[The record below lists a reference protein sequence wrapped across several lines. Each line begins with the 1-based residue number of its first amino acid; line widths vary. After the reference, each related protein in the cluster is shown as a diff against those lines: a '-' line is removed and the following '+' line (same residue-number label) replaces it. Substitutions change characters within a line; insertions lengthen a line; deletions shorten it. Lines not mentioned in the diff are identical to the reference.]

1 MIKCPLPPRLCILAT
16 ALLAVPFEAAAL
28 ITPAGTAANTSSD
41 ATFAPTSIWNN
52 VGGAGDSTGEYLG
65 NGWIIT
71 ANHVSRTNATTINFS
86 LTLGNQSYGWIGTGA
101 QLGSHD
107 IFLAHLAPDTNGN
120 LPDAYGATG
129 VALTSFTPPTTTAAT
144 LIANGRT
151 ISATNYYLVSGNT
164 WTPVP
169 QGTPGAYPVYSW
181 GPSHLKTWGTNKIWG
196 TTAAGSTIGG
206 SPLSAFTVVGD
217 DALATDFSN
226 GPSATHDPATADE
239 TGAALNDSGGGMFVQ
254 EGGVWKLAGI
264 LDSTDAYVGQPASTT
279 TDGNDTLAID
289 LSSYAS
295 QINAVIAVPEP
306 ASGALLGIA
315 GTVFA
320 ASVRRRKKSR
330 AD

>member
-41 ATFAPTSIWNN
+41 ATFAPSSIWNN

-71 ANHVSRTNATTINFS
+71 ANHVNRTNATTIHFS
-86 LTLGNQSYGWIGTGA
+86 LVLSNTTYNWTGTGT
-101 QLGSHD
+101 QLGAHD
-107 IFLAHLAPDTNGN
+107 IFLAHLAPDGNGN

-129 VALTSFTPPTTTAAT
+129 IALTTFTPPTTTAAT

-151 ISATNYYLVSGNT
+151 ISATNYYTVVGNT
-164 WTPVP
+164 WTQVP
-169 QGTPGAYPVYSW
+169 PNTPGAYPVYSW

-196 TTAAGSTIGG
+196 TTAASSTI
-206 SPLSAFTVVGD
+206 SSFPLSAFTVAGD
-217 DALATDFSN
+217 DALATDFSD
-226 GPSATHDPATADE
+226 GPYATNDAATADE

-254 EGGVWKLAGI
+254 EGGVWKLAGL
-264 LDSTDAYVGQPASTT
+264 LDTTDAYVGQPASTT

-295 QINAVIAVPEP
+295 QINAVIAAPEP
-306 ASGALLGIA
+306 TSGALLGIA

-320 ASVRRRKKSR
+320 ASVRRRKKS
-330 AD
+330 